1 MSRRWEE
8 AEEITWETEGSPVSL
23 WEMMV
28 GVGAEPRSHSRAKRE
43 RVEAAWRDMEEDEA
57 SLFDRQ

>member
-28 GVGAEPRSHSRAKRE
+28 GAEPRSHSRAKRE
-43 RVEAAWRDMEEDEA
+43 RIEAAWRDMEEDEA